1 MYFLHWMNRRLK
13 KPLPLF
19 ALGGIATW
27 CFWKLLHREM
37 SEHKQ
42 KRDKHTNTTCQR
54 VEQALRK
61 SEHRLRRIL
70 EYSPDGI
77 LVIDQQGVVLYANPA
92 AQHLLDW
99 PNLEGQYFGAPLVF
113 GESTELDVVYP
124 MLKSKSS
131 ELRVSRQDGAIG
143 VVEMRVLEIDWE
155 GQNACIVTLR
165 DHTEY
170 AHAREAVQ
178 HANSQLTH
186 WIIELEQYNREVTL
200 LNGMGDSLQKCQ
212 TTTEAYRVISK
223 TAPQIF
229 PGQSG
234 ALYIFNDAHTR
245 IEATAKWGELKGPAS
260 FHPSACPALQETKIQ
275 VIECA
280 NKAKQCGDTDIL
292 ACGPISVCVPLVTQ
306 NESFGVLS
314 LHGVLGNGL
323 QERDRWK
330 RLITMVADHLTLS
343 LANLRLRE
351 QLLEQSIRD
360 PLTGLFNRRYL
371 DETLERELCRAN
383 RLQHPISVIMLDI
396 DHFKHYN
403 DTYGHDGG
411 DALLREVSVFLQ
423 TFVRGDDIVCRYGGE
438 EFTLV
443 LPGASLHDSANRAAE
458 ICTAITHVQATHQ
471 GSQLGIV
478 TASLGVA
485 CFPTHGATAND
496 IIGSADV
503 ALYRAKHEGRNRVC
517 VAN

>member
-1 MYFLHWMNRRLK
+1 MYFLHWMDRCLK

-19 ALGGIATW
+19 TIGGIATW
-27 CFWKLLHREM
+27 CLWKLLHREM

-42 KRDKHTNTTCQR
+42 KWEEHANTTCQR
-54 VEQALRK
+54 VEGALRK

-77 LVIDQQGVVLYANPA
+77 LVIDEQGVVLYANPA
-92 AQHLLDW
+92 AQYLLDR
-99 PNLEGQYFGAPLVF
+99 PNLEGQHFGAPLVL

-131 ELRVSRQDGAIG
+131 ELRVSRQNGAVG

-155 GQNACIVTLR
+155 GQHAYIVTLR

-178 HANSQLTH
+178 QANSNLTR

-200 LNGMGDSLQKCQ
+200 LNSMSESLQKCQ
-212 TTTEAYRVISK
+212 NTSEAYRVISK
-223 TAPQIF
+223 TAFQLF

-234 ALYIFNDAHTR
+234 ALYIFNDTR
-245 IEATAKWGELKGPAS
+245 THIEATTTWGEPKGPAS
-260 FHPSACPALQETKIQ
+260 LLANACPALQETRTQ
-275 VIECA
+275 VIECT
-280 NKAKQCGDTDIL
+280 NKANQCGDTDIL

-306 NESFGVLS
+306 HESFGVLS

-323 QERDRWK
+323 DERERWK

-371 DETLERELCRAN
+371 NETLERELCRAN
-383 RLQHPISVIMLDI
+383 RIQHPISVIMLDI

-411 DALLREVSVFLQ
+411 DALLRAVSMFLQ
-423 TFVRGDDIVCRYGGE
+423 TFVRVDDIVCRYGGE

-443 LPGASLHDSANRAAE
+443 LPGVSLHDSSRRATE

-471 GSQLGIV
+471 GSTLGIV

-485 CFPTHGATAND
+485 CFPTHGTTPND

-503 ALYRAKHEGRNRVC
+503 ALYRAKNQGRNRVC
-517 VAN
+517 IAE